1 MVALENVLNDC
12 DEISQVF
19 KSNISAAY
27 RSEAQLEAA
36 RQTDRDAL
44 DQQLLPTPVSYTAPY
59 VQFPWNLIG
68 AEQAKIC
75 SKINDSLIPLD
86 YSTKS
91 LKHSSTLT
99 SCVTASLSQSAS
111 CASPSSTIPVRSHSN
126 NKFYLWMLVP
136 GLLKMNL
143 HFKTFS
149 KSSVCFATAPIIK
162 NKL

>member
-19 KSNISAAY
+19 KSNISAAF

-86 YSTKS
+86 YLSKS
-91 LKHSSTLT
+91 LKHWSQHFDVLFKRIGAQKKDVIWIFFLMCLFMRLCAAQKRMVLT
-99 SCVTASLSQSAS
+99 
-111 CASPSSTIPVRSHSN
+111 
-126 NKFYLWMLVP
+126 NKIKVFLRDE
-136 GLLKMNL
+136 
-143 HFKTFS
+143 FKFCDES
-149 KSSVCFATAPIIK
+149 
-162 NKL
+162 